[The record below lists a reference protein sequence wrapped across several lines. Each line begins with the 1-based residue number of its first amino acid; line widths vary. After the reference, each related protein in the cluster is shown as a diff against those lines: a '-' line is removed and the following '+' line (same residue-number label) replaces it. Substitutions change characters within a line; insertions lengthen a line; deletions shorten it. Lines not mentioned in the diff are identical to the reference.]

1 MQRRTFLKSTLLAAA
16 APCAWSQSAPNW
28 GGPVVDT
35 HLHLR
40 RDADACFTHM
50 QGCGVTHAVLLTVA
64 PDEERAKQEME
75 KRSGRFARSVAY
87 DPAKPDADSVIRGA
101 LAPSGFMEF
110 ARYDLGA
117 FLRKESGRDTPKI
130 IRFVVGNPLIMKEM
144 VKHVPD
150 AGSYAPVTVLI
161 DERADGVHLSYDTMV
176 GFLTPYRNE
185 QALSVARDLDAKVER
200 LLRQAAA

>member
-1 MQRRTFLKSTLLAAA
+1 MPRLRVISAKPFEAVVSAFEAGVGRTDLGAFQSRLGAAQTFA
-16 APCAWSQSAPNW
+16 
-28 GGPVVDT
+28 
-35 HLHLR
+35 
-40 RDADACFTHM
+40 
-50 QGCGVTHAVLLTVA
+50 
-64 PDEERAKQEME
+64 EME
-75 KRSGRFARSVAY
+75 G
-87 DPAKPDADSVIRGA
+87 VIRSALGA
-101 LAPSGFMEF
+101 SGFMEF

-117 FLRKESGRDTPKI
+117 FLRKESGRETPKI

-176 GFLTPYRNE
+176 GFLTSYGNE

-200 LLRQAAA
+200 LLSQAAA

>member
-1 MQRRTFLKSTLLAAA
+1 MPRLSVLSAKPFEAVVSAFSEGVGHPDLGAFQSHLGAAQTFA
-16 APCAWSQSAPNW
+16 
-28 GGPVVDT
+28 
-35 HLHLR
+35 
-40 RDADACFTHM
+40 
-50 QGCGVTHAVLLTVA
+50 
-64 PDEERAKQEME
+64 EME
-75 KRSGRFARSVAY
+75 
-87 DPAKPDADSVIRGA
+87 SVIHGA

-117 FLRKESGRDTPKI
+117 FLRKESGRETPKI

-161 DERADGVHLSYDTMV
+161 DKRADGVHLSYDTMV
-176 GFLTPYRNE
+176 GFLTPYGNE

>member
-1 MQRRTFLKSTLLAAA
+1 MPRIKVVSKKPFEAVASAFSDGVGHTDLGAFQSYLDAAQTFA
-16 APCAWSQSAPNW
+16 
-28 GGPVVDT
+28 
-35 HLHLR
+35 
-40 RDADACFTHM
+40 
-50 QGCGVTHAVLLTVA
+50 
-64 PDEERAKQEME
+64 EME
-75 KRSGRFARSVAY
+75 
-87 DPAKPDADSVIRGA
+87 SVIRGA

-117 FLRKESGRDTPKI
+117 FLRKESGSDTPKI

-161 DERADGVHLSYDTMV
+161 DERANGTMV
-176 GFLTPYRNE
+176 EFLAPYGNE

>member
-1 MQRRTFLKSTLLAAA
+1 MPRLR
-16 APCAWSQSAPNW
+16 
-28 GGPVVDT
+28 VV
-35 HLHLR
+35 
-40 RDADACFTHM
+40 
-50 QGCGVTHAVLLTVA
+50 
-64 PDEERAKQEME
+64 
-75 KRSGRFARSVAY
+75 S
-87 DPAKPDADSVIRGA
+87 AKPFEAVVGAFAGAVGHPDLGAFQSHLGAAQNIADVEGVIRGA
-101 LAPSGFMEF
+101 LGASGFMEF

-117 FLRKESGRDTPKI
+117 FLRKERGLDTPKI

-161 DERADGVHLSYDTMV
+161 DERADGVHLSYDTMT
-176 GFLTPYRNE
+176 GFLAPYGNE

>member
-1 MQRRTFLKSTLLAAA
+1 MPRIKVISKKPFEAVVSGFEAGVGHPDLGAFQSHLGAAQTFA
-16 APCAWSQSAPNW
+16 
-28 GGPVVDT
+28 
-35 HLHLR
+35 
-40 RDADACFTHM
+40 
-50 QGCGVTHAVLLTVA
+50 
-64 PDEERAKQEME
+64 EME
-75 KRSGRFARSVAY
+75 
-87 DPAKPDADSVIRGA
+87 SVILGA

-117 FLRKESGRDTPKI
+117 FLRKESGRDIPKI

-161 DERADGVHLSYDTMV
+161 DERVDGVHLSYDTMA
-176 GFLTPYRNE
+176 GFLAPYENE
-185 QALSVARDLDAKVER
+185 QALGVARDLDAKVER

>member
-1 MQRRTFLKSTLLAAA
+1 MIVIS
-16 APCAWSQSAPNW
+16 
-28 GGPVVDT
+28 
-35 HLHLR
+35 
-40 RDADACFTHM
+40 
-50 QGCGVTHAVLLTVA
+50 
-64 PDEERAKQEME
+64 
-75 KRSGRFARSVAY
+75 
-87 DPAKPDADSVIRGA
+87 AKPFEIVVGAFAGAVGHPDLGALQSHLGAAQNIVEVEGVIRGA
-101 LAPSGFMEF
+101 LGESGFMEF

-176 GFLTPYRNE
+176 GFLSPYGNE
-185 QALSVARDLDAKVER
+185 RALSVARDLDAKVER